1 MHPICRRQIA
11 VVLISRLLQS
21 IEAGV
26 VRNGAFILQELPLLV
41 PLWGQVESEIERFF
55 NRQITAEEGM
65 PSEVADALRQFDD
78 EDILKGV
85 RI

>member
-1 MHPICRRQIA
+1 MHPICRCQIA
-11 VVLISRLLQS
+11 VVFLCRLLQS

-41 PLWGQVESEIERFF
+41 PLWGQVEPEIEGLF

-65 PSEVADALRQFDD
+65 SSEVTNALCQFDN

-85 RI
+85 GI